1 MIKKIL
7 YAIILILLLAGNFIL
22 AKATQIPGQGSV
34 QIQSFVP
41 ELLKQISR
49 INVNFY
55 KDKQWYEYKSI
66 DFTTEVE
73 NIGDVPVVPTGYIEI
88 YNPYGKKI
96 ETDVVNETN
105 ITVEPGKTVNFD
117 NHTII
122 NSKIGLVGIGKYNA
136 TLTLFYGDNEI
147 SKNLS
152 YLVIPW
158 RLALIIIFN
167 VSIIFSFV
175 IFCPNYLIPLYYSK
189 KKKDEHKNRAHK

>member
-105 ITVEPGKTVNFD
+105 ITVEPGKIVDFN
-117 NHTII
+117 NHTIVD
-122 NSKIGLVGIGKYNA
+122 SKIGLVGIGKYSA
-136 TLTLFYGDNEI
+136 ELTLFYGGNEI

-158 RLALIIIFN
+158 RLVLIIIFN
-167 VSIIFSFV
+167 MSIIFSFV

-189 KKKDEHKNRAHK
+189 KKKDEHKHRAHK